1 MKINKADII
10 NRLLDMFSA
19 SSSMEQSIDI
29 GSFSSADLV
38 TDLGCDSLDLINFF
52 FHVEEEFAITITEEE
67 IESCGL
73 SKIEN
78 LAKIIEAKLA

>member
-1 MKINKADII
+1 MKQNKADII
-10 NRLLDMFSA
+10 NKLSDIYSTNNFST
-19 SSSMEQSIDI
+19 QSIDLET
-29 GSFSSADLV
+29 FSSADLV

-52 FHVEEEFAITITEEE
+52 FQIEEEFAINITEKE

-78 LAKIIEAKLA
+78 LARIIEAKLV

>member
-10 NRLLDMFSA
+10 NKLLDMFSENR
-19 SSSMEQSIDI
+19 SREQAIDI
-29 GSFSSADLV
+29 ETFSSADLV

>member
-10 NRLLDMFSA
+10 NGLLDMFSTN
-19 SSSMEQSIDI
+19 SSTEQSIDL

-38 TDLGCDSLDLINFF
+38 TDLGYDSLDLINFF
-52 FHVEEEFAITITEEE
+52 FHVEEEFAVTITEEE
-67 IESCGL
+67 IELCDL

-78 LAKIIEAKLA
+78 LAKIIEAKLS